1 MYRFFVNANQ
11 WNEGK
16 CPYVEGDDYNHI
28 HNVLR
33 MKTGEEILIC
43 DEGDKEYQCR
53 ITGYD
58 EQARRVDLE
67 IVDIFGNAR
76 ELPARIVLF
85 QGYPKGDKLETII
98 QKAVELGVSEVVP
111 VSMKRSVVKLDEKKA
126 TKKVERMNAIAL
138 AAAKQSKRGRIPE
151 VTNVMSLREACEYAR
166 DLEYVLL
173 PYENA
178 DGMTGSKKCIHDA
191 KGKKSIGIFIGPE
204 GGFDDNEVA
213 LIESVGG
220 NTISLGHRI
229 LRTETAALTI
239 MSLLMFELEE
249 D

>member
-1 MYRFFVNANQ
+1 MYRFFVKANQ
-11 WNEGK
+11 WMDGS
-16 CPYVEGDDYNHI
+16 CPYVDGDDYNHI

-33 MKTGEEILIC
+33 MKPGEEVLIC
-43 DEGDKEYQCR
+43 DEGEKEYQCK
-53 ITGYD
+53 ITDYD
-58 EQARRVDLE
+58 EPLRRVNLE

-76 ELPARIVLF
+76 ELPSRIVLF

-98 QKAVELGVSEVVP
+98 QKAVELGASEVVP

-126 TKKVERMNAIAL
+126 SKKVERMNAIAL
-138 AAAKQSKRGRIPE
+138 SAAKQSKRGKIPN
-151 VTNVMSLREACEYAR
+151 VTSVMTLKQACEYAKEL
-166 DLEYVLL
+166 DYILL

-178 DGMTGSKKCIHDA
+178 EGMKGSKRCITDA
-191 KGKKSIGIFIGPE
+191 KGKKSIGVFVGPE

-213 LIESVGG
+213 MIESIGG

-239 MSLLMFELEE
+239 LSLLMFELEE